1 MEDDSFLLVIEK
13 LLLKMKVKAAGSS
26 SVLVV
31 FS

>member
-1 MEDDSFLLVIEK
+1 MEDDSFLLVIKK
-13 LLLKMKVKAAGSS
+13 LLLEMKVKAAGRS